1 MRKRGV
7 RVFTLIMVI
16 VALSIAALS
25 YKEIHISFL
34 GADLDRAGSGVLGLT
49 LGLDLQGGS
58 HLKYQANVPVEV
70 VFQSSVETG
79 DLRGVLDALGHT
91 RSTIS
96 KKEYNIQGL
105 DIVEVAYTGLREA
118 LGDLSP
124 IIAFN
129 SGDIALEVTF
139 AEVPDEEALRSTLA
153 ELGHTGAIIS
163 SGDENRY
170 TIRALSLVFAGQEKF
185 KTDLE
190 GELAPI
196 ESFDIGNDAVQVTFR
211 DPVSDQDLLIL
222 LEELGHDR
230 ATTTQ
235 RFTLLGLF
243 LDEKEQTELESAL
256 GTVGSVETF
265 SPGEEVTREIMQSV
279 VDTIQSRVN
288 ALGTTEPIIQ
298 TLGDDRVIVQ
308 LPGAGG
314 SSIDV
319 TFQNVVAALAQI
331 NFTLELIGHA
341 DSSIEPTTDLNR
353 FIFTTNEPLSE
364 DDLDA
369 LAALEESFGP
379 NVGIQG
385 TGDRRVV
392 ATFPP
397 PPNVSILSALL
408 DELGLTDFTVQQRPE
423 PDTFVI
429 RTEKALASEDQTRV
443 IEALD
448 NTVTSVTSFEA
459 SGGIEEA
466 KNLIGQTAQLV
477 INERSCQ
484 DPACAVFVDKEI
496 EGLTGKDLASAFP
509 GRDPVTN
516 EPNVNIQ
523 FKSSGTDIFREL
535 TTRLFEIGPLGQIAF
550 FLDNRQIS
558 AGPVVSPI
566 VDGNGVI
573 TGGFTRESARRLAR
587 QLESGRLALPLELIE
602 ESSVDALLGADSLRK
617 SLIAG
622 MIGLALVL
630 AFMLIYY
637 RMAGVV
643 AATSLIIYAV
653 IVLAIF
659 KLVPITLTLSGMAG
673 LVLSIGMAVDANILI
688 FERMKEELRTG
699 RTLASSMEVGFRRA
713 WGAIRDGNVST
724 MITCV
729 ILWWFG
735 SRMGAPQVTGFALTL
750 FIGVVVSM
758 FTAIMVSRNMLQILA
773 LTPLSRRMSL
783 FTPERRRQPVAVA
796 WGGK

>member
-1 MRKRGV
+1 MRRRGV
-7 RVFTLIMVI
+7 RVFTLIVLL
-16 VALSIAALS
+16 VALSIATLS

-34 GADLDRAGSGVLGLT
+34 GADLDRAGSGLLGLT

-58 HLKYQANVPVEV
+58 HLKYQADVPVEV
-70 VFQSSVETG
+70 VFKSPVATG
-79 DLRGVLDALGHT
+79 DLRTLLDALGHT

-96 KKEYNIQGL
+96 KKEYNIRGL

-118 LGDLSP
+118 LAGLSP
-124 IIAFN
+124 VLAFN
-129 SGDIALEVTF
+129 TGDIALEVTF
-139 AEVPDEEALRSTLA
+139 ADAPEEEALRSTLA

-170 TIRALSLVFAGQEKF
+170 TFAGLSLVFAGQEKI

-190 GELAPI
+190 GGLGTI
-196 ESFDIGNDAVQVTFR
+196 ESFDIGNDVVQVTFR
-211 DPVSDQDLLIL
+211 DPVGDEDLLIIL
-222 LEELGHDR
+222 KELGHDQV
-230 ATTTQ
+230 TTTH
-235 RFTLLGLF
+235 RFTLRGLS

-256 GTVGSVETF
+256 GNVGSLETF
-265 SPGEEVTREIMQSV
+265 NPGEEVTREIMQAV
-279 VDTIQSRVN
+279 VDTIQRRVN

-298 TLGDDRVIVQ
+298 TLGDDRVVVQ

-319 TFQNVVAALAQI
+319 TFKNVNLTLAEI
-331 NFTLELIGHA
+331 NFTLELIGHPN
-341 DSSIEPTTDLNR
+341 SSVDVSTVPIV
-353 FIFTTNEPLSE
+353 FTTQEPLSQ
-364 DDLDA
+364 DDRDA
-369 LAALEESFGP
+369 LAALEETLGP
-379 NVGIQG
+379 NVSIGS
-385 TGDRRVV
+385 TGDRQVLV
-392 ATFPP
+392 TIPP
-397 PPNVSILSALL
+397 PPNVPILNALL
-408 DELGLTDFTVQQRPE
+408 VELGLTDFTVQQRPGG
-423 PDTFVI
+423 DTFVI
-429 RTEKALASEDQTRV
+429 RTETGLASEDQTRF

-448 NTVTSVTSFEA
+448 SGVATVTSFEA
-459 SGGIEEA
+459 RGGIEEA
-466 KNLIGQTAQLV
+466 KDLIGQTAQLV
-477 INERSCQ
+477 IMERSCQ
-484 DPACAVFVDKEI
+484 DPACAIFVDKEI
-496 EGLTGKDLASAFP
+496 EGLTGKDLSSAFP

-516 EPNVNIQ
+516 ESNVNIQ

-535 TTRLFEIGPLGQIAF
+535 TTRLFQIGQLAQIAF
-550 FLDNRQIS
+550 FLDDEQIS
-558 AGPVVSPI
+558 AGPVISPI
-566 VDGNGVI
+566 LDGNGVI

-587 QLESGRLALPLELIE
+587 QLESGRLALPLVLIE

-630 AFMLIYY
+630 AFMLVYY
-637 RMAGVV
+637 RAAGLV
-643 AATSLIIYAV
+643 AATSLVVYAV

-750 FIGVVVSM
+750 FIGIVVSV
-758 FTAIMVSRNMLQILA
+758 FTAIMVSRNLLQILA
-773 LTPLSRRMSL
+773 LTPLRGRINL
-783 FTPERRRQPVAVA
+783 FTPEPRRQPAAVA
-796 WGGK
+796 GGDR